1 MKISTKGRYALNAVL
16 YLAEKGGPVN
26 IRGAVEGTGVSEKYL
41 EQLFF
46 LLRKEGILDTMRGP
60 RGGYFIAQ
68 DIDQLTAGDVVRAVE
83 GELVPVPCVKDLC
96 NCTSNMQENCLTK
109 DLWKKVSDIMYS
121 VLDTTTIEK
130 LLKELNELKTSK
142 LEKTE
147 YFI

>member
-1 MKISTKGRYALNAVL
+1 
-16 YLAEKGGPVN
+16 
-26 IRGAVEGTGVSEKYL
+26 
-41 EQLFF
+41 
-46 LLRKEGILDTMRGP
+46 MRGP

-130 LLKELNELKTSK
+130 LLKELIELKTSK